1 MLAGSGAVHARQ
13 AVRSRLGVAPSR
25 SDDGI
30 GCPVRVAGRREP
42 AKGELFSPPTKL
54 PQLSPEVQQRMVRL
68 LARMLN
74 EHLNR
79 QLRFQAEVI
88 DE

>member
-1 MLAGSGAVHARQ
+1 MRTSPWSRPRQ
-13 AVRSRLGVAPSR
+13 
-25 SDDGI
+25 
-30 GCPVRVAGRREP
+30 
-42 AKGELFSPPTKL
+42 GELFSPPAKL
-54 PQLSPEVQQRMVRL
+54 PQLPADVQQRMVRL

-79 QLRFQAEVI
+79 QLRLRAEAG

>member
-1 MLAGSGAVHARQ
+1 MRTSSWSSPRQ
-13 AVRSRLGVAPSR
+13 
-25 SDDGI
+25 
-30 GCPVRVAGRREP
+30 
-42 AKGELFSPPTKL
+42 GELFSPPTKL